1 MRAILEARLAP
12 PLTELPRLR
21 IEFKEAAY
29 SDGLSA
35 KSGHR
40 VSVKLGRFNQRV
52 FSRGVLRRIA
62 IIRIAQSSGV
72 SLAEIKAA
80 LEPIPHDRKASAKE
94 WETVSKVWASSLKQ
108 RIAQLTQLSESLEGC
123 IGCGCLTM
131 GECPLLNP
139 EDALGEAKSG
149 PILFE
154 RTLHEKSLL
163 S

>member
-1 MRAILEARLAP
+1 MKEKISDAQSLSVGEVAKRSG
-12 PLTELPRLR
+12 LPISTLHFY
-21 IEFKEAAY
+21 ESK
-29 SDGLSA
+29 GLLKA
-35 KSGHR
+35 QRTTG
-40 VSVKLGRFNQRV
+40 NQRV

-139 EDALGEAKSG
+139 EDALGEAQSG